1 MRKSRPSFHF
11 ANLAEDV
18 GPVLDPPAPS
28 YERQYNRS
36 SPPSAKRTFELVE
49 TAKKNMQNYKYA
61 TRAAIQAI
69 QASFSYTNIV
79 KSSPLRFNPPFEKE
93 EELQH
98 EENVRERF
106 DEDPKS
112 VNIEELLL
120 IVGDKREPARARN
133 AVEGFA
139 KAAVIF
145 ADALNRLSIVSSKTY
160 NHNKEKSFSEQNRL
174 EARAHAITW
183 VETAARRL
191 VRTTTRAYEAAAILR
206 KDMMKFTVERRKDIQ
221 DVAYIIDASVENC
234 LDLPF
239 VKEEVVKQE
248 ANAKSKEGGY
258 TRRRVKNRTRTKRLR
273 RGS

>member
-1 MRKSRPSFHF
+1 MSSSRPGFYF
-11 ANLAEDV
+11 ANLPEDV
-18 GPVLDPPAPS
+18 EPVFDPPAPL
-28 YERQYNRS
+28 YERRYNRS

-49 TAKKNMQNYKYA
+49 TAKMNMQNYKGA

-79 KSSPLRFNPPFEKE
+79 KSSPLTFDPPFEG
-93 EELQH
+93 

-106 DEDPKS
+106 DENPKS
-112 VNIEELLL
+112 VSIEDLLL
-120 IVGDKREPARARN
+120 IVGDKREPARSRN

-183 VETAARRL
+183 VETTARRL
-191 VRTTTRAYEAAAILR
+191 VRTIWRAHDASKILR
-206 KDMMKFTVERRKDIQ
+206 KEMKKFTAERQKNIEN
-221 DVAYIIDASVENC
+221 VADIIDESLGRC

-239 VKEEVVKQE
+239 VKEEEAKQQE
-248 ANAKSKEGGY
+248 NEKSKGGGY
-258 TRRRVKNRTRTKRLR
+258 TRRRVKNRKGTRRLAR
-273 RGS
+273 RLSR